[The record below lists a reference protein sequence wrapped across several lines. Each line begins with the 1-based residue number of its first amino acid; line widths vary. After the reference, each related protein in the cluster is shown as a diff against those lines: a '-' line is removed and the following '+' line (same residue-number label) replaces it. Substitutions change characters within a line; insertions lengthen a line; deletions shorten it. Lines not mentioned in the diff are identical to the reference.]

1 MPQSETALNTELSSL
16 PRWIRVVL
24 TYLLD
29 SSARKCKNFAFAFHS
44 PYVANKRCIRINV

>member
-29 SSARKCKNFAFAFHS
+29 SSAPEKEKIAFFFFS
-44 PYVANKRCIRINV
+44 PLLP